1 MQLFMDRK
9 HFLNTIIPASIAA
22 TFFKKVN
29 AASIASEPNLL
40 PPYLKE
46 GDTIGITCPAS
57 PTEYNQLI
65 GIKAVKNWGLNVQ
78 IGKTI
83 GKHWQRFAGTDNE
96 RAADLQVMLDD
107 ENIKA
112 IFFAKGGYGTM
123 RMIDKIVWDNFLRK
137 PKWLI
142 GYSDVTTIHL
152 HVHAN
157 FGLPTIHGDMITGFT
172 ENPKDTSANTLHDI
186 LFGNRVEYSVRGHYM
201 NREGFATGKLI
212 GGNLSLL
219 QACAG
224 SPSDINTNGK
234 ILFIEDVS
242 EYKYT
247 IDRMLMNLKRSGKL
261 SNLAALIVGQFT
273 ATKKNEE
280 EPFPASIE
288 EIIMDKV
295 SEYNYPVCFN
305 FPSGHVPYNYALK
318 MGVDYDLNVSIKN
331 VTLIENVAIN
341 APLPNAPSKMLMDT
355 LPTIIENKPF

>member
-1 MQLFMDRK
+1 MNRK
-9 HFLNTIIPASIAA
+9 HFLNTIFPAAIAGS
-22 TFFKKVN
+22 FFAGAKNTKELFQ
-29 AASIASEPNLL
+29 SLQPTILPPNL
-40 PPYLKE
+40 KT
-46 GDTIGITCPAS
+46 GDTVGITCPAS
-57 PTEYNQLI
+57 PTDFNKLT
-65 GIKAVKNWGLNVQ
+65 GIKAVKSWGLNVQ
-78 IGKTI
+78 LGNTI
-83 GKHWQRFAGTDNE
+83 GKHWQRFAGTDLE
-96 RAADLQVMLDD
+96 RATDFQSMLDD
-107 ENIKA
+107 DNIKA

-142 GYSDVTTIHL
+142 GYSDVTTVHL

-157 FGLPTIHGDMITGFT
+157 FEIPTIHGDMITGFSDH
-172 ENPKDTSANTLHDI
+172 PKDISANTLHDI
-186 LFGNRVEYSVRGHYM
+186 LFGNRIEYSVAGHYM
-201 NREGFATGKLI
+201 NREGYVTGKLI

-261 SNLAALIVGQFT
+261 ANLAGLIVGQFS

-295 SEYNYPVCFN
+295 KEYNYPVCFN

-318 MGVDYDLNVSIKN
+318 MGVQYDLNVSTKN
-331 VTLIENVAIN
+331 VTLFEKYQPNIP
-341 APLPNAPSKMLMDT
+341 APTAPSKMLQDT
-355 LPTIIENKPF
+355 TTTIIENKR

>member
-1 MQLFMDRK
+1 MNRK
-9 HFLNTIIPASIAA
+9 HFLHTIIPATLAA
-22 TFFKKVN
+22 TLFNRVN
-29 AASIASEPNLL
+29 AASKKVEQATLI
-40 PPYLKE
+40 PPFLKS
-46 GDTIGITCPAS
+46 GDTVGITCPAS
-57 PTEYNQLI
+57 PTEYNKLI

-78 IGKTI
+78 VGKTV
-83 GKHWQRFAGTDNE
+83 GKHWQRFAGTDLE
-96 RAADLQVMLDD
+96 RAADLQAMLDD
-107 ENIKA
+107 DNIKA

-123 RMIDKIVWDNFLRK
+123 RMIDKIVWDNFIEK

-142 GYSDVTTIHL
+142 GYSDVTTVHL
-152 HVHAN
+152 HVHNN
-157 FGLPTIHGDMITGFT
+157 FEIPTIHGDMITGFT
-172 ENPKDTSANTLHDI
+172 ENPKDISANTLHDI
-186 LFGNRVEYSVRGHYM
+186 LFGNRVEYSVGGHYM
-201 NREGFATGKLI
+201 NREGYASGKLI

-261 SNLAALIVGQFT
+261 SNLAGLVVGQFT

-318 MGVDYDLNVSIKN
+318 MGVTYDFNVSTKN
-331 VTLIENVAIN
+331 VTLFENFAIN
-341 APLPNAPSKMLMDT
+341 APVPNAPSKMLMDT
-355 LPTIIENKPF
+355 LPIIIENKPF